1 MLQHEIKH
9 TRIEVFGRVQGV
21 GFRYSAQ
28 NKALQLGITGYV
40 KNQSDGS
47 VYLEVEG
54 PEAML
59 SEFIQWCQTGPPR
72 AIVRKV
78 DVSEG
83 PVVQFQ
89 EFLVR

>member
-1 MLQHEIKH
+1 MLHPEIKH
-9 TRIEVFGRVQGV
+9 TRIEVYGRVQGV

-40 KNQSDGS
+40 KNLTDGS

-54 PEAML
+54 SEAML
-59 SEFIQWCQTGPPR
+59 SEFIRWCQTGPSR
-72 AIVRKV
+72 AIVKKV

-83 PVVQFQ
+83 PVMHFQ